1 VEQRFQVSDDAATA
15 LAKYITELPSAEGK
29 GVRVYF
35 SGFG

>member
-1 VEQRFQVSDDAATA
+1 MEQRFQVSEDAATA
-15 LAKYITELPSAEGK
+15 LAKYITELPAADGK